1 MIAPLTIL
9 MSGERL
15 SAAQAE
21 SLLRDM
27 ASGALS
33 AADSALALT
42 TLRDRGET
50 AAEIAGFAQGM
61 RTLALNPGLDPSL
74 TSRAVDIVGTGG
86 DNAGTFNIST
96 GAALLVAACGT
107 PVVKHGNRAVSSRA
121 GSADVL
127 QALGLPMPMTPAA
140 AALCL
145 LETNF
150 TFLFAPAYHP
160 ALARIAPVRKAIGTR
175 TIFNILGPLT
185 NPAQP
190 PFALIGAYSLPVAR
204 LMAQAL
210 ATLPIRRAAVVH
222 SDDGLDEATCASPF
236 TLISVAPPLP
246 LGGAGGGCV
255 ESRIDPAEL
264 GFARCTLADLKGG
277 DAVHNAAALRA
288 ALSPGPAGA
297 GPLRDTLILNASL
310 ALASSSPS
318 APSGGGA
325 RVFEGGGGSS
335 RATAAITSGRAA
347 DLLDRLAAFGAS
359 LPKERP

>member
-1 MIAPLTIL
+1 MTSPLSIL
-9 MSGERL
+9 LCGTAL
-15 SAAQAE
+15 TAAQAE
-21 SLLRDM
+21 SLLGDM

-33 AADSALALT
+33 AADSARALT
-42 TLRDRGET
+42 ALRDRGET
-50 AAEIAGFAQGM
+50 AAEIAGFATGM
-61 RTLALNPGLDPSL
+61 RALALNPGLDPAL
-74 TSRAVDIVGTGG
+74 TSRAIDIVGTGG

-107 PVVKHGNRAVSSRA
+107 PVIKHGNRAVSSRS

-127 QALGLPMPMTPAA
+127 EALGLPMPMSPAA

-190 PFALIGAYSLPVAR
+190 PFALIGAYALPVAR

-222 SDDGLDEATCASPF
+222 SDDGLDEPTCASPF
-236 TLISVAPPLP
+236 TLIDVPTLNEAH
-246 LGGAGGGCV
+246 
-255 ESRIDPAEL
+255 IDPADL
-264 GFARCTLADLKGG
+264 GFTRCTLAELKGG
-277 DAVHNAAALRA
+277 DARDNAAALRT

-297 GPLRDTLILNASL
+297 GPLRDTLILNA
-310 ALASSSPS
+310 ALA
-318 APSGGGA
+318 
-325 RVFEGGGGSS
+325 F
-335 RATAAITSGRAA
+335 RATDSRGLASESVRAAAAIASGRALA
-347 DLLDRLAAFGAS
+347 LLDRLAAFGSS